1 MSLLKKT
8 ARKLLV
14 SFFLSTIITTC
25 NALSLHAAKLNRRNA
40 LAAGGSLLLS
50 GAIPHS
56 VSAKQQ
62 SIASRL
68 DADILTM
75 PPSSRANELNGIDN
89 TYYPQW
95 LAGTWDVTQTLV
107 NTSAPLGLKF
117 IGGPNGSLK
126 IAQESFEE
134 QRKQL
139 NIPVHLQLRFV
150 NTKFGVAEDR
160 LFNTK
165 QRLDNFAG
173 RSVVSSVEYA
183 NVGGSNRSSVL
194 ALGGSADD
202 PLQTTCK

>member
-40 LAAGGSLLLS
+40 LAAGGSLLVS

-89 TYYPQW
+89 IYYPQW

-107 NTSAPLGLKF
+107 NTSTPLGLKF

-134 QRKQL
+134 QRKQF

>member
-1 MSLLKKT
+1 MSRLKET
-8 ARKLLV
+8 ARKLLIL
-14 SFFLSTIITTC
+14 FFASTIATS
-25 NALSLHAAKLNRRNA
+25 NALSLHAAKLNRRHA
-40 LAAGGSLLLS
+40 LAAGGSLLVS

-62 SIASRL
+62 SIATRL
-68 DADILTM
+68 DADILAM

-107 NTSAPLGLKF
+107 NTSTPLGLKF

-134 QRKQL
+134 QRKQV

-160 LFNTK
+160 LFNTR

-183 NVGGSNRSSVL
+183 DVGGSNRSSVL